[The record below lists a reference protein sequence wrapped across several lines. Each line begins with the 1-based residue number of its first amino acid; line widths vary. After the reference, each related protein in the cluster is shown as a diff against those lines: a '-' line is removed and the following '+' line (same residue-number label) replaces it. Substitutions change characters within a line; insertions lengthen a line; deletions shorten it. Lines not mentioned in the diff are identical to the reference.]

1 MKSPLT
7 HTIEQTAALRRKW
20 ELGKEPSFLGWISL
34 QDPAVAEIE
43 VEWGFD
49 GLIIDTEHATFDV
62 TSLRATLMAFRG
74 TDCVPI
80 VRVGD
85 NDVYIVKQALD
96 LGAGGVLIPLIQG
109 AEDARAAVDI
119 CRYPPMGSRGVS
131 PRRASNY
138 FRAYEEYM
146 AAANSSAILM
156 LQIECVAAYEN
167 LDAILEVEGVDCLFI
182 GQVDLAASM
191 GTSDVTHPEVVA
203 AVEDIIRRCR
213 KAGRAVAIAAFSDPK
228 RIRHWLDIGTN
239 VIAMGSDIGFML
251 SGFDAF
257 KADLQQGGVPFPG
270 HS

>member
-1 MKSPLT
+1 
-7 HTIEQTAALRRKW
+7 LRSKW
-20 ELGKEPSFLGWISL
+20 TLGQEPSFLGWISL

-49 GLIIDTEHATFDV
+49 GLIIDTEHATFGA

-85 NDVYIVKQALD
+85 NDVYIIKQALD
-96 LGAGGVLIPLIQG
+96 LGAGGVLVPLIQN
-109 AEDARAAVDI
+109 AEEAQAAVDN
-119 CRYPPMGSRGVS
+119 CRYPPMGNRGVS

-138 FRAYEEYM
+138 FRAYEPYM
-146 AAANSSAILM
+146 AAANDSVILM

-167 LDAILEVEGVDCLFI
+167 LDAILDVEGVDCLFI

-191 GTSDVTHPEVVA
+191 GTPDVTHPDVVA

-213 KAGRAVAIAAFSDPK
+213 RAGRAVAIAAFTDPK
-228 RIRHWLDIGTN
+228 RIQHWLDIGTN
-239 VIAMGSDIGFML
+239 VIAMGSDTGFME
-251 SGFDAF
+251 SGFNAF
-257 KADLQQGGVPFPG
+257 KADLQRGGVPFPG
-270 HS
+270 SS